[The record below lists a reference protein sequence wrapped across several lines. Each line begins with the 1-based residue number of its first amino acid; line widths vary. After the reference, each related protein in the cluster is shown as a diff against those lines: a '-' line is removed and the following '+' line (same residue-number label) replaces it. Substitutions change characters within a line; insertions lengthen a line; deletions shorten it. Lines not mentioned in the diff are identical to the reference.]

1 MASPITLPA
10 GTKTAPAIDATRMGY
25 ARHTCRA
32 AAVNYPALPIT
43 ARTAVPRSQPLRQP
57 MPIIAAAF
65 TIPVI
70 ATALAI
76 PASALIIEH
85 PKAAD
90 VYAVLGAILAS
101 LISLIEARYNG
112 RELGPSLTNF
122 LASAAAGSFA
132 PKIGF
137 LCFVQLGT
145 LTHESVIVKA
155 WEAWA
160 FAGFVCGLNGW
171 LVIHSASAALKA
183 WLTKTTPETN
193 E

>member
-1 MASPITLPA
+1 MPPSAASISA
-10 GTKTAPAIDATRMGY
+10 GSISTVPHIATKR
-25 ARHTCRA
+25 R
-32 AAVNYPALPIT
+32 
-43 ARTAVPRSQPLRQP
+43 P
-57 MPIIAAAF
+57 MPLLAAAF
-65 TIPVI
+65 TIPAI

-76 PASALIIEH
+76 PATALVVEH
-85 PKAAD
+85 PRAAD

-101 LISLIEARYNG
+101 LISLIEARYKG

-137 LCFVQLGT
+137 LCLVQLGT

-155 WEAWA
+155 WEVWA

-171 LVIHSASAALKA
+171 LVIHAASATLKN
-183 WLTKTTPETN
+183 WLTKNTTDSN

>member
-1 MASPITLPA
+1 V
-10 GTKTAPAIDATRMGY
+10 PAIDATRMGY

-43 ARTAVPRSQPLRQP
+43 AAPAATRHLAPTSRP

-65 TIPVI
+65 TLPVL

-85 PKAAD
+85 PRAAD

-101 LISLIEARYNG
+101 LISLIEARYKG

-145 LTHESVIVKA
+145 LTHESMIVKA

-171 LVIHSASAALKA
+171 LVIHSASAALKN
-183 WLTKTTPETN
+183 WLTKTTPDTTDTN